1 MQRVD
6 LHSLEGR
13 QPADLLRGDSAA
25 LLPRPASPPSSA
37 SAPEPEP
44 APARLP
50 TARSLDRILERLE
63 LSDSVRRSASAYF
76 SSGEDIQIVKHEE
89 IWI

>member
-1 MQRVD
+1 MQ
-6 LHSLEGR
+6 S
-13 QPADLLRGDSAA
+13 PPA
-25 LLPRPASPPSSA
+25 LLPPPGAGPSVAAAPGAGPSA
-37 SAPEPEP
+37 APPPEKAEG
-44 APARLP
+44 APCGSLP

-63 LSDSVRRSASAYF
+63 LSESVRRSASAYF